1 VSRGVGARRL
11 VSGEAVGLRRSV
23 TTSATHLASP
33 GGRELGRASATVP
46 VDSLP
51 VIADSLPVIAA
62 GLAAVSLGVVWSS
75 RDGRVVV
82 R

>member
-1 VSRGVGARRL
+1 
-11 VSGEAVGLRRSV
+11 
-23 TTSATHLASP
+23 
-33 GGRELGRASATVP
+33 LGRARATVP

-75 RDGRVVV
+75 REGRVVV